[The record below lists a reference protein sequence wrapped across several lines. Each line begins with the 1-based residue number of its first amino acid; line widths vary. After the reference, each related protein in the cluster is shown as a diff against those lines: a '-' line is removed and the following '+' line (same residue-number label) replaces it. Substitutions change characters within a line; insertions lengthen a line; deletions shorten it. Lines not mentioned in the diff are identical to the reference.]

1 MLCKRRWKMIEI
13 LQILAWIIIVA
24 SLIKMLV
31 ILVSAKSWMNFAK
44 KVYSNPNIASWVA
57 LILALVVL
65 YYLVQAGITIT
76 TILAVTVFVA
86 LVFIAGLASY
96 VKKIIK
102 DVNLKTILKDQW
114 YYVLL
119 WLALI
124 IWGIV
129 ELTA

>member
-1 MLCKRRWKMIEI
+1 
-13 LQILAWIIIVA
+13 
-24 SLIKMLV
+24 
-31 ILVSAKSWMNFAK
+31 MNFAK